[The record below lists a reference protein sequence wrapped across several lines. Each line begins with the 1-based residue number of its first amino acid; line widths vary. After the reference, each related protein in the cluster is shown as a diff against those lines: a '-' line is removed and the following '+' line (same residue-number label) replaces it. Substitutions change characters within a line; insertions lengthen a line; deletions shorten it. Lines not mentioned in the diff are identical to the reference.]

1 MLATLLHA
9 GHDYSAL
16 MDEYTPE
23 EVKLHYLAWLR
34 LDARER
40 RDRVLDMA
48 IAGSANRRAVARHI
62 RRLNDVGKHTEK
74 VHAEAEE
81 VKTPKKR
88 QFNQAD
94 FFGSL
99 AYLRKKRR

>member
-23 EVKLHYLAWLR
+23 EVKLHYLAWVR

-48 IAGSANRRAVARHI
+48 IAGSANRRAVSKHVK
-62 RRLNDVGKHTEK
+62 RLNEAWKHTEK
-74 VHAEAEE
+74 SYAEQEDE
-81 VKTPKKR
+81 PPKKR
-88 QFNQAD
+88 QFDQAE

-99 AYLRKKRR
+99 AYMRKKRR